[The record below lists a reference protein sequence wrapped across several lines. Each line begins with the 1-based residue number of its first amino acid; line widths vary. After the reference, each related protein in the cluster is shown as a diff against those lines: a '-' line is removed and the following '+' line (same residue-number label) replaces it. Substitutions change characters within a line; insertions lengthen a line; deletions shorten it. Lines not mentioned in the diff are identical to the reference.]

1 MRLLAIVWCLMVVVL
16 ERQELAIVWCLT
28 VVHASAATPIDALI
42 VEPIPIQHERL
53 ATFPAT
59 MTESDA
65 RDLDEICV
73 CVITTDVQAYKAR
86 MTITNKDGEKHK
98 ETRVV

>member
-1 MRLLAIVWCLMVVVL
+1 MTVL
-16 ERQELAIVWCLT
+16 ERQELTVNCVAIVWCQV

-42 VEPIPIQHERL
+42 VEPIPIQHQRL

-65 RDLDEICV
+65 PGLDEICV
-73 CVITTDVQAYKAR
+73 L
-86 MTITNKDGEKHK
+86 
-98 ETRVV
+98 